1 MGPTANFG
9 PVVRSLRQRQ
19 RWSQER
25 LAELADLDR
34 TYIGEIE
41 RGDVTPSLLTAQKLA
56 AALQTPLSA
65 LIAVCEHDPSSAY
78 RA

>member
-9 PVVRSLRQRQ
+9 PVVRSLRRRQ

-65 LIAVCEHDPSSAY
+65 LIACCEHDASSALHS
-78 RA
+78 

>member
-1 MGPTANFG
+1 MGPTSNFG

-34 TYIGEIE
+34 SYIGEIE

-56 AALQTPLSA
+56 APLSA
-65 LIAVCEHDPSSAY
+65 LIAVCEHDPSGAY